1 MEKSRTPA
9 DSNQP
14 SRKEYCVTT
23 VLDHLLDDI
32 DPGILSQRDIT
43 ELRSLRDRCQ
53 EVETGLSLG
62 RRLVQ
67 GRLDIVMA
75 ELQSRTTT
83 GHSAD
88 PEVLEWLP
96 EVLAQHTRSGG
107 TPRPIRDT
115 VLPDF
120 TDDIDDALDEILP
133 SEKLTH
139 LSEQATAELLA
150 TVDELREFEQAVSRS
165 RHELHRVIDDLQEE
179 IVGRYRSGAATV
191 DDLLR

>member
-1 MEKSRTPA
+1 M
-9 DSNQP
+9 
-14 SRKEYCVTT
+14 TT

-32 DPGILSQRDIT
+32 DPGVLSQRDIG
-43 ELRSLRDRCQ
+43 ELRVLRDRCQ
-53 EVETGLSLG
+53 QVETGLSLG

-83 GHSAD
+83 GRSAD
-88 PEVLEWLP
+88 PDVLEWLP

-115 VLPDF
+115 ELPDF
-120 TDDIDDALDEILP
+120 TDDIDDALDEIVP
-133 SEKLTH
+133 SEQLPH
-139 LSEQATAELLA
+139 LSDLDTSILLGM
-150 TVDELREFEQAVSRS
+150 VDELRDFEQSVSRS

>member
-14 SRKEYCVTT
+14 SRKEHCVTT

-32 DPGILSQRDIT
+32 DPGILSQRDIS

-83 GHSAD
+83 GHSTEVD
-88 PEVLEWLP
+88 VLEWLP
-96 EVLAQHTRSGG
+96 EVLAQPTRGGG

-115 VLPDF
+115 ELPDF

-133 SEKLTH
+133 SAQLTH
-139 LSEQATAELLA
+139 LSDVATADLLA
-150 TVDELREFEQAVSRS
+150 TVDELR
-165 RHELHRVIDDLQEE
+165 
-179 IVGRYRSGAATV
+179 
-191 DDLLR
+191 